1 MKSDPDLY
9 LVQCEPNP
17 QALARNYKMI
27 EKSKGF
33 TTIRERKK
41 KKIRQGQDYCT
52 MQPDN
57 VAARRRYF
65 DPSSKQVS
73 AQANLIEKIWF

>member
-9 LVQCEPNP
+9 PVQCEPNP

-33 TTIRERKK
+33 ITIREKRKEK
-41 KKIRQGQDYCT
+41 FDRDKTTVQYNQT
-52 MQPDN
+52 M
-57 VAARRRYF
+57 
-65 DPSSKQVS
+65 
-73 AQANLIEKIWF
+73 